1 MKINKY
7 LKSLFNLSYFLS
19 KYLWIYF
26 LLLAIAALFPLSNY
40 ISSAT
45 QATLLIL
52 CFPLLIIK
60 NLLHDREIGIMAEAE
75 KVRFLKQN
83 IIFPFKI
90 TLADHKF
97 IFEKL
102 VKVSK
107 KEFEQIDSST
117 FQIVFA
123 ENDILVIDYYRPEI
137 GVTLQVKYLKKEEN
151 DK

>member
-1 MKINKY
+1 
-7 LKSLFNLSYFLS
+7 
-19 KYLWIYF
+19 
-26 LLLAIAALFPLSNY
+26 
-40 ISSAT
+40 
-45 QATLLIL
+45 
-52 CFPLLIIK
+52 
-60 NLLHDREIGIMAEAE
+60 MAKAE

-83 IIFPFKI
+83 ITFPFKI
-90 TLADHKF
+90 TLGDHKF

-107 KEFEQIDSST
+107 EKFEQIDSRT
-117 FQIVFA
+117 FQVIFA